1 MRTMFL
7 RFLAAT
13 MLIVSIAYGQSLGDV
28 ARENRQ
34 KKPDNSSSVPPKV
47 ITNKDLPKD
56 PDANQEPDEA
66 QTTATAP
73 DDRSADDHQL
83 ARRRSEERQ
92 GVRRSLQRRAAEQ
105 RTADQWKRGIAMQK
119 IRLASLQD
127 RIEQLN
133 AKIRAEYGTVQYE
146 APYTRPQARERER
159 LAELQQQF
167 DEQTFRL
174 VEMQESA
181 RRAGMH
187 TIVYDP

>member
-7 RFLAAT
+7 RLLAGT
-13 MLIVSIAYGQSLGDV
+13 ILIASIAYGQSLGDV

-34 KKPDNSSSVPPKV
+34 KKPDTSSSVTPKV
-47 ITNKDLPKD
+47 ITNKDFPKD
-56 PDANQEPDEA
+56 PEANQEPDEE

-73 DDRSADDHQL
+73 DHQNAGDLEL
-83 ARRRSEERQ
+83 ARHRSEERQ
-92 GVRRSLQRRAAEQ
+92 GLRRSLQHRAAEQ
-105 RTADQWKRGIAMQK
+105 RSADQWKRGIAMQK

-127 RIEQLN
+127 RIDQLN
-133 AKIRAEYGTVQYE
+133 AKIRSEYGTVQYE
-146 APYTRPQARERER
+146 APYSRPLARQRER

-167 DEQTFRL
+167 DEQHFRL
-174 VEMQESA
+174 VEMQEAA

>member
-1 MRTMFL
+1 MFL

-56 PDANQEPDEA
+56 PDASQEPDEA

-127 RIEQLN
+127 RIDQLN

-174 VEMQESA
+174 AEMQESA